1 MIDNNW
7 DKVLEEEFEKNYFK
21 KIQDFINQEYNTKTV
36 YPPYE
41 DIYNAF
47 KYTDINDVKVV
58 ILGQDPYHKRVR
70 HMD

>member
-36 YPPYE
+36 
-41 DIYNAF
+41 
-47 KYTDINDVKVV
+47 
-58 ILGQDPYHKRVR
+58 
-70 HMD
+70 